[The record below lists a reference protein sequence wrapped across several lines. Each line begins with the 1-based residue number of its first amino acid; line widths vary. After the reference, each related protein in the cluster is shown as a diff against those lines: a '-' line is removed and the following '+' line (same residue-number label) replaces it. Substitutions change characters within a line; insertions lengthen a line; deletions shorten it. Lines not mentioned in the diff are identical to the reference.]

1 MKPNPTEITDD
12 IVQHP
17 KLLGESLRRL
27 RLVSEMSVQQT
38 ADALG
43 VSKSFISMVE
53 SGQRGIKFEDLLA
66 LMRLYKY
73 PLAWFLTKT
82 RDSFLQSTL
91 DKPLDQTAQTI
102 VQTRA
107 HTLLMTGDRLMTIHP
122 RLLLLRPLRFRDDS
136 EWLELMLPAQSQ
148 LTEHPLRLDEGE
160 VRGVVQRGTL
170 LFTLNNDEYRA
181 KEGEEFCFD
190 GTVPH
195 IFRNYLTDPVIV
207 TLVITPAGL

>member
-1 MKPNPTEITDD
+1 MKPNPTEIADD

-73 PLAWFLTKT
+73 PLGWFLTKT

-91 DKPLDQTAQTI
+91 DKPLEQTANNI
-102 VQTRA
+102 VQPRSNA
-107 HTLLMTGDRLMTIHP
+107 LLMTGDRLTTTRP
-122 RLLLLRPLRFRDDS
+122 RLLLLRPLRSRSDS

-148 LTEHPLRLDEGE
+148 LTERPLTLEGE

-190 GTVPH
+190 GRMPH
-195 IFRNYLTDPVIV
+195 IFRNYLTEPLVV